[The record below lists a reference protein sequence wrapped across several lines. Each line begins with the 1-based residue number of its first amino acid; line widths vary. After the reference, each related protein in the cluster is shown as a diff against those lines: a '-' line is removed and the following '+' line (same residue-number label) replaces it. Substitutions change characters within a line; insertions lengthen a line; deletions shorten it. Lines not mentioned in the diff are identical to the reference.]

1 MATSKNKSKKINKKT
16 NLKKKKI
23 RVKIIKW
30 TSLILLV
37 IGAILLL
44 LLSDIFNIKEINVIN
59 NNRISS
65 EEIIKLSGI
74 QVNDNIFKF
83 LKFKAKDSIKSNP
96 YVENVKIH
104 RKINGTVEIDVEER
118 TPTYMIEK
126 EENYFYINNQGYILE
141 QNSEKLE
148 APTIEGFVTKELIPG
163 NRLEIADLKK
173 LNIVIQIMQAAK
185 SKEIAE
191 KISKINVESDYD
203 YIITMEE
210 EQKTVHFGNGTRIN
224 DKITKIIPVLEDN
237 VDVAGEIFVKDI
249 NKVYFRGDV

>member
-74 QVNDNIFKF
+74 EVNDNIFKF

-96 YVENVKIH
+96 YIENVKIH

-126 EENYFYINNQGYILE
+126 EGNYFYINNQGYILE
-141 QNSEKLE
+141 QNNEKLE
-148 APTIEGFVTKELIPG
+148 VPTIEGFVTEELIPG